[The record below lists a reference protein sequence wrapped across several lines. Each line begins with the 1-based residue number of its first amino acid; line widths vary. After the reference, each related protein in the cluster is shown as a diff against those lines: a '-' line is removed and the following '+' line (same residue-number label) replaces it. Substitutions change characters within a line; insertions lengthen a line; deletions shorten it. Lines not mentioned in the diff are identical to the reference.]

1 MEEQIHIQERGKRGW
16 TFYVIYSFILS
27 GLLLLIFGGLLFFY
41 HSHRLPDFSP
51 LKGGNLNAY
60 SIIYSEEDEV
70 IGKFLMDN
78 RIPISY
84 EQIPKPLVNA
94 FIAAEDADFFK
105 HKGVDYKGIL
115 RAMFKN
121 FLAGRI
127 VQGGSTITQQVT
139 KTFFLTP
146 KRSLARKLK
155 EVAYAFGLEQNLSKE
170 EILTLYLNNIYLGN
184 GAYGVEAA
192 ADSYFNK
199 RVEQLNLAEVAMM
212 AGLVKAP
219 SRYSPVNNLKRAK
232 DRQAYVLTRM
242 TELGF
247 VSQEQK
253 EKALQIPLKIQ
264 SRESAY
270 FSKAPYFTEFI
281 RHQVERKYGKEKL
294 YQEGLRI
301 YTTLNLSFQKTA
313 QKSVEAGLR
322 ELDKREGFRGPSQT
336 LSPHEVKEL
345 PNKRKGTVP
354 PLPQKEIFEG
364 VILSKEDSKKSY
376 TVWVEDRKGILPYSE
391 MSWALNIKPTAT
403 YKPQKV
409 KTPGDLLNPGDVVY
423 VRVKES
429 SKKEQALRLS
439 LEQEPIVQGALLCL
453 DPRTG
458 FVRAM
463 VGGRDFGESQFNRA
477 ISARRQPGSA
487 FKPLIYAAALEKGY
501 TPSTIIMDSPV
512 EYSDPDGG
520 TYWAP
525 KNYDEDFMGPI
536 TFRNALAHSR
546 NVVTVKIL
554 EDIGVGYALPFIKKL
569 GIESSIKR
577 DLSIALGTSGV
588 SMMELTSAFAVF
600 ANGGERIKPIFIK
613 KIVTMKGEVL
623 EENTPY
629 IEMEEKEE
637 EEETAKTPPPAS
649 KEQAISPQNAF
660 IMTHLLQGVVQ
671 HGTGQRAKV
680 LGRPVA
686 GKTGTSSDYSDAWF
700 IGYTPSLLTGVWVG
714 FDDKTSLGKKET
726 GARAALPIWIN
737 FMDQALRNTPLD
749 TPKPPQG
756 ITFIKVNIETGLPT
770 NTDSPETITE
780 AFIDSSIPRE
790 NEAGVTEGSSSG
802 TPLPDRSPGE
812 TVQELP
818 RWKDCPGRKHH
829 HPAGDQDLLPHAKEK
844 FSPKAEGG
852 RLRLWLGTEF

>member
-1 MEEQIHIQERGKRGW
+1 MKKRNRSKKREKRGL
-16 TFYVIYSFILS
+16 TFYVIYTFILS
-27 GLLLLIFGGLLFFY
+27 ALLLLICGALLFFY
-41 HSHRLPDFSP
+41 YSHRLPDFTP
-51 LKGGNLNAY
+51 LKERNLNAY
-60 SIIYSEEDEV
+60 SVVYSEEDEV
-70 IGKFLMDN
+70 VGKFLMDN

-84 EQIPKPLVNA
+84 ERIPKQMVNA
-94 FIAAEDADFFK
+94 FIAAEDAEFFQ
-105 HKGVDYKGIL
+105 HKGIDYKGIL

-121 FLAGRI
+121 LLAGRI

-146 KRSLARKLK
+146 KRSLLRKLK
-155 EVAYAFGLEQNLSKE
+155 EVAYAFALERDLSKE

-192 ADSYFNK
+192 AESYFNK
-199 RVEQLNLAEVAMM
+199 RAEQLNLAEMAMM

-247 VSQEQK
+247 ISQEQK
-253 EKALQIPLKIQ
+253 EKVSRIPLKIQ

-301 YTTLNLSFQKTA
+301 YTPLDLSFQRVAK
-313 QKSVEAGLR
+313 KSVEMGLR
-322 ELDKREGFRGPSQT
+322 ELDKRQGFRGPLHT
-336 LSPHEVKEL
+336 LSPKEVKEL
-345 PNKRKGTVP
+345 LNKKKGSWS
-354 PLPQKEIFEG
+354 PLPQNENFEG
-364 VILSKEDSKKSY
+364 VILSKDDLKKFY
-376 TVWVEDRKGILPYSE
+376 TVWVEDRKGILLFSE
-391 MSWALNIKPTAT
+391 MSWALTIKPTPN

-429 SKKEQALRLS
+429 PTKDQSPALV
-439 LEQEPIVQGALLCL
+439 LEQEPLVQGALLCL
-453 DPRTG
+453 DPKTG
-458 FVRAM
+458 YVRAM
-463 VGGRDFGESQFNRA
+463 VGGRDFSESQFNRA
-477 ISARRQPGSA
+477 LNSRRQPGSA
-487 FKPLIYAAALEKGY
+487 FKPVIYAAALEKGY
-501 TPSTIIMDSPV
+501 TPSTILLDSPV

-525 KNYDEDFMGPI
+525 KNYDKDFMGPI

-554 EDIGVGYALPFIKKL
+554 EDIGVGYALKFIKRL
-569 GIESSIKR
+569 GIESPVKR
-577 DLSIALGTSGV
+577 DLSIALGTSGI
-588 SMMELTSAFAVF
+588 SMLELTSAFAVF
-600 ANGGERIKPIFIK
+600 ANGGERVKPIFIK
-613 KIVTMKGEVL
+613 KIVTMGGEVL

-629 IEMEEKEE
+629 IDIETEEKEE
-637 EEETAKTPPPAS
+637 EDETREAPSPIL
-649 KEQAISPQNAF
+649 KERVISPQNAF

-680 LGRPVA
+680 LGRPIA

-714 FDDKTSLGKKET
+714 FDDKTSLGKNET
-726 GARAALPIWIN
+726 GSRAALPIWIS
-737 FMDQALRNTPLD
+737 FMDQGLKNTPIETLNP
-749 TPKPPQG
+749 PKG
-756 ITFIKVNIETGLPT
+756 ITLIKVNIETGLPS
-770 NTDSPETITE
+770 DGGSQETILE
-780 AFIDSSIPRE
+780 AFVDGSIPWEKGGRE
-790 NEAGVTEGSSSG
+790 KESPPSG
-802 TPLPDRSPGE
+802 APVRGRSPGD
-812 TVQELP
+812 P
-818 RWKDCPGRKHH
+818 
-829 HPAGDQDLLPHAKEK
+829 PAP
-844 FSPKAEGG
+844 
-852 RLRLWLGTEF
+852 LGY

>member
-1 MEEQIHIQERGKRGW
+1 LVRVYPPMEEQNHIQKMRKKKGW
-16 TFYVIYSFILS
+16 AFYVVYSLILS
-27 GLLLLIFGGLLFFY
+27 ILLLLIAGGLLFFY
-41 HSHRLPDFSP
+41 HSHRLPDFAP
-51 LKGGNLNAY
+51 LKERNLNAF
-60 SIIYSEEDEV
+60 SIVYSEEDEV
-70 IGKFLMDN
+70 IGKYLMEN

-84 EQIPKPLVNA
+84 ERIPKQLVHA
-94 FIAAEDADFFK
+94 FIAAEDADFFQ

-121 FLAGRI
+121 FLAGKI
-127 VQGGSTITQQVT
+127 VQGGSTITQQVA

-146 KRSLARKLK
+146 KRSLTRKLK
-155 EVAYAFGLEQNLSKE
+155 EVAYAFGLERNLTKE
-170 EILTLYLNNIYLGN
+170 EILSLYLNNIYLGN

-199 RVEQLNLAEVAMM
+199 RVEQLNLAEMAMM

-242 TELGF
+242 VELGF
-247 VSQEQK
+247 VSQEQR
-253 EKALQIPLKIQ
+253 EKALRVPLKIQ

-301 YTTLNLSFQKTA
+301 YTTLDLSLQRSA
-313 QKSVEAGLR
+313 EKSVEAGLR
-322 ELDKREGFRGPSQT
+322 ELDKREGFRGPIQT
-336 LSPHEVKEL
+336 LPAKETREL
-345 PNKRKGTVP
+345 LNKKKGGLS

-391 MSWALNIKPTAT
+391 MSWALTLKPTPT

-409 KTPGDLLNPGDVVY
+409 KTPGDLLNPGDVIS

-429 SKKEQALRLS
+429 KKDQPLLLS
-439 LEQEPIVQGALLCL
+439 LEQEPRAQGALLCL
-453 DPRTG
+453 DPRNG
-458 FVRAM
+458 YVRAM
-463 VGGRDFGESQFNRA
+463 VGGRDFSESQFNRA
-477 ISARRQPGSA
+477 IASRRQPGSA
-487 FKPLIYAAALEKGY
+487 FKPMIYAAALEKGY

-525 KNYDEDFMGPI
+525 KNYDEEFLGPI

-554 EDIGVGYALPFIKKL
+554 EDIGVGYALQFIKRL
-569 GIESSIKR
+569 GIESPIKR

-600 ANGGERIKPIFIK
+600 ANGGERVKPIFIK

-629 IEMEEKEE
+629 IEMDEKEE
-637 EEETAKTPPPAS
+637 EEEMPNLSSPAS
-649 KEQAISPQNAF
+649 TERVISPQNAF
-660 IMTHLLQGVVQ
+660 IMTHLLEGVVQ

-700 IGYTPSLLTGVWVG
+700 IGYSPSLLAGVWVG
-714 FDDKTSLGKKET
+714 FDDKTSLGKNET
-726 GARAALPIWIN
+726 GSRAALPIWIS
-737 FMDQALRNTPLD
+737 FMSRALRNTPVE
-749 TPKPPQG
+749 TPKPPPG
-756 ITFIKVNIETGLPT
+756 ITFVRVNIDTGLPA
-770 NTDSPETITE
+770 NTGSSETISE
-780 AFIDSSIPRE
+780 AFIDSSIPRK
-790 NEAGVTEGSSSG
+790 NEDHEKEDPSSG
-802 TPLPDRSPGE
+802 SPGTE
-812 TVQELP
+812 RP
-818 RWKDCPGRKHH
+818 PGNP
-829 HPAGDQDLLPHAKEK
+829 PAPSGYYD
-844 FSPKAEGG
+844 
-852 RLRLWLGTEF
+852 

>member
-1 MEEQIHIQERGKRGW
+1 M
-16 TFYVIYSFILS
+16 FYVVYAPTLFV
-27 GLLLLIFGGLLFFY
+27 LLLLIFGGLLFFY
-41 HSHRLPDFSP
+41 HSHRLPDFAP
-51 LKGGNLNAY
+51 LKERNLNAY

-78 RIPISY
+78 RIPIPY
-84 EQIPKPLVNA
+84 ERIPKQLVSA
-94 FIAAEDADFFK
+94 FIAAEDADFFQ

-121 FLAGRI
+121 LLAGRI

-146 KRSLARKLK
+146 KRSLTRKLK
-155 EVAYAFGLEQNLSKE
+155 EVAYAFGLEQNLTKE

-199 RVEQLNLAEVAMM
+199 RVEQLNLAEMAML

-219 SRYSPVNNLKRAK
+219 SRYSPVNNLRRAK

-247 VSQEQK
+247 VSREQK
-253 EKALQIPLKIQ
+253 EKALQNPPKIQ

-301 YTTLNLSFQKTA
+301 YTTLDLSLQKNA

-322 ELDKREGFRGPSQT
+322 ELDKREGFRGPLQT
-336 LSPHEVKEL
+336 LSPKEASEL
-345 PNKRKGTVP
+345 LKKKKGVVP

-364 VILSKEDSKKSY
+364 VILSKDDSKKSY
-376 TVWVEDRKGILPYSE
+376 TIWVEDRKGILPFAE
-391 MSWALNIKPTAT
+391 MSWALTIKPTPG

-409 KTPGDLLNPGDVVY
+409 KTAGDLLKPGDVIS

-429 SKKEQALRLS
+429 SRKDQVLLLS
-439 LEQEPIVQGALLCL
+439 LEQEPLVQGALLCL
-453 DPRTG
+453 NPKTG
-458 FVRAM
+458 YVRAL
-463 VGGRDFGESQFNRA
+463 VGGRDFSESQFNRA
-477 ISARRQPGSA
+477 ISSRRQPGSA

-501 TPSTIIMDSPV
+501 TPSTVIMDSPV

-525 KNYDEDFMGPI
+525 KNYDEEYMGPI

-554 EDIGVGYALPFIKKL
+554 EDIGVGYALQFMKRL
-569 GIESSIKR
+569 GIESPIKR

-623 EENTPY
+623 EENIPY

-637 EEETAKTPPPAS
+637 EEETPKTSSPAL
-649 KEQAISPQNAF
+649 KEQVISPQNAF

-700 IGYTPSLLTGVWVG
+700 IGYSPSLLAGVWVG
-714 FDDKTSLGKKET
+714 FDDKTSLGKNET
-726 GARAALPIWIN
+726 GARAALPIWIS
-737 FMDQALRNTPLD
+737 FMTQALRNTPIE

-756 ITFIKVNIETGLPT
+756 IAFIKVNIETGLPT
-770 NTDSPETITE
+770 NGDSPETITE
-780 AFIDSSIPRE
+780 AFIDSSVPRE
-790 NEAGVTEGSSSG
+790 NGNREKEESPSR
-802 TPLPDRSPGE
+802 TPLPERSPGSSAA
-812 TVQELP
+812 P
-818 RWKDCPGRKHH
+818 SGYYD
-829 HPAGDQDLLPHAKEK
+829 
-844 FSPKAEGG
+844 
-852 RLRLWLGTEF
+852 

>member
-1 MEEQIHIQERGKRGW
+1 MEEQNHIQKIRKKGW
-16 TFYVIYSFILS
+16 AFYVIYSFILS
-27 GLLLLIFGGLLFFY
+27 FLLLLTTGGLLFFY
-41 HSHRLPDFSP
+41 YSHRLPDFTP
-51 LKGGNLNAY
+51 LKERNLNAY
-60 SIIYSEEDEV
+60 SIVYSEEDQV

-84 EQIPKPLVNA
+84 ERFPKQLVNA
-94 FIAAEDADFFK
+94 FIASEDADFFQ

-127 VQGGSTITQQVT
+127 VQGGSTITQQVA

-146 KRSLARKLK
+146 KRSLTRKLK
-155 EVAYAFGLEQNLSKE
+155 EVAYAFGLEQNLTKE
-170 EILTLYLNNIYLGN
+170 EILGLYLNNIYLGN

-199 RVEQLNLAEVAMM
+199 RVEQLNLAEMAMM

-242 TELGF
+242 MELGF

-301 YTTLNLSFQKTA
+301 YTTLDLSLQRTA
-313 QKSVEAGLR
+313 QQSVEAGLR
-322 ELDKREGFRGPSQT
+322 ELDRREGFRGPFQT
-336 LSPHEVKEL
+336 LSPNETKEL
-345 PNKRKGTVP
+345 PNKKKGVVP

-364 VILSKEDSKKSY
+364 VILSKEDAKKSY
-376 TVWVEDRKGILPYSE
+376 TVWVEDRKGILPFSE
-391 MSWALNIKPTAT
+391 MTWALNIKPTSS

-429 SKKEQALRLS
+429 SKKDQVLRLS
-439 LEQEPIVQGALLCL
+439 LEQEPLVQGALLCL

-458 FVRAM
+458 YVRAM
-463 VGGRDFGESQFNRA
+463 VGGRDFSESQFNRA
-477 ISARRQPGSA
+477 ISSRRQPGSA

-554 EDIGVGYALPFIKKL
+554 EDIGVGYALQFMKRL
-569 GIESSIKR
+569 GIESPIKR

-600 ANGGERIKPIFIK
+600 ANGGERIKPTFIK
-613 KIVTMKGEVL
+613 KIVTMKDEVL

-629 IEMEEKEE
+629 MEMEEKDEE
-637 EEETAKTPPPAS
+637 EEKSETPSPALN
-649 KEQAISPQNAF
+649 EQVISPQNAF
-660 IMTHLLQGVVQ
+660 IMTHLLQGVVE
-671 HGTGQRAKV
+671 HGTAQRAKV

-700 IGYTPSLLTGVWVG
+700 IGYTPSLLAGVWVG
-714 FDDKTSLGKKET
+714 FDDKNSLGNKET
-726 GARAALPIWIN
+726 GARAALPIWIS
-737 FMDQALRNTPLD
+737 FMDQALRNTPIE

-756 ITFIKVNIETGLPT
+756 ITFIKVNIDTGLPT
-770 NTDSPETITE
+770 NSDSLETITE
-780 AFIDSSIPRE
+780 AFIDSSVPRE
-790 NEAGVTEGSSSG
+790 KEDREKESSSSE
-802 TPLPDRSPGE
+802 PPVP
-812 TVQELP
+812 
-818 RWKDCPGRKHH
+818 
-829 HPAGDQDLLPHAKEK
+829 EK
-844 FSPKAEGG
+844 FPGDHPTPSGYYD
-852 RLRLWLGTEF
+852 